1 MEEPLIKAFNCADSL
16 QQGRCFIWNLE
27 GEEQKPSS
35 AQSTLGHGV
44 GEVVGGGH
52 LPLRSTPILPLARPG
67 PPSFLARSWLFKN
80 QQQNKTKKLKVRP
93 CKSPLIN
100 CTVVPARQ
108 RGLHLVTCRGTAPLI
123 TCPWSQKH
131 WKLPQQVDLGA
142 SGRGEG
148 MPAHSS
154 FPHPL
159 ASLKDREKSRPSGI
173 YLYGAR

>member
-35 AQSTLGHGV
+35 AQSTLGHGM
-44 GEVVGGGH
+44 GEVVGGDTSLSV
-52 LPLRSTPILPLARPG
+52 LPPSSHWLAQV

-108 RGLHLVTCRGTAPLI
+108 RGLLHLVTCRGTAPLI

-142 SGRGEG
+142 SGRGDVWERKECQHILHFLTLWL
-148 MPAHSS
+148 P
-154 FPHPL
+154 
-159 ASLKDREKSRPSGI
+159 
-173 YLYGAR
+173 